1 MICFPDFHIMFS
13 QLQKVSICNS
23 MEMLAA
29 LNLNLSH
36 AQSFTNSISV
46 FDFRKVTM

>member
-1 MICFPDFHIMFS
+1 MICFPDFHIIFS

-23 MEMLAA
+23 VEMLAA
-29 LNLNLSH
+29 LNLKISQ

-46 FDFRKVTM
+46 FD